1 MWVSKSKRKKDKN
14 MDENG
19 CERGGEKK
27 TGRGRGDE
35 RKTGVIICELY

>member
-1 MWVSKSKRKKDKN
+1 MGEKMWVSKSKRKKDKN

-27 TGRGRGDE
+27 NRTGKG
-35 RKTGVIICELY
+35 I